1 MAKLPEIQPRGAVT
15 RGPVSSVSPAEVANP
30 FQQIANA
37 LDAAGE
43 VLERKDVADAS
54 NEGANA
60 VYRDP
65 DGNLKVDFQSNIS
78 ARGRA
83 YNAAAQQGYA
93 ARLAGDIRARG
104 TALQNEAKGNIDVF
118 NSSWKAFR
126 DQTLSAV
133 PRDFRGAATTMLDT
147 EGPRFGL
154 GVSELK
160 RTTDLKEFEGNIK
173 AEIQLLDDDMSSL
186 ARAGGTSTDAYKQ
199 KQAQLHTLWTQL
211 AENPDFVVGEKEAG
225 IAIQRM
231 ESRHMSESM
240 LGTVDR
246 ALATGGVTEA
256 RKISQ
261 SILTDEKLALTPAE
275 RRQYAGLANERING
289 FVAQTKANLK
299 PVQDRST
306 TIQKRLKEG
315 VGLDSDDVDLTAAE
329 LARGGDMAGAMELYS
344 SRAMARTL
352 QGFKLADNRAQVGL
366 AESGFSQANGGADI
380 IAAMQNVESSGNPNA
395 VSPKGAT
402 GLMQVMPETAPEI
415 AAELGDSNFPANGT
429 EAEKK
434 AYLSDPGVSVRY
446 GTHYFNKMMAR
457 YGGDREAALIA
468 YNGGAKR
475 ADEWLAAGRDDSVI
489 PSESADYYK
498 KVLGQAQ
505 SANFRFVPE
514 EATAAKTFLQA
525 RTDKDASHIT
535 GMDDAFAV
543 KISRLFQAAPQ
554 EIRDK
559 LGIFSGARS
568 VERQAQLWEEA
579 KKKYGSAAEAR
590 KWVAP
595 PPGVEGSN
603 GSQHNHG
610 KAADLAFGGQSLS
623 RAPKEVVDWLH
634 SNAGRFGLKF
644 PLSNENWHI
653 EDDTTRGGAPQQMV
667 DPELVKE
674 YRAEMTRDSKALFD
688 DIKSG
693 YDKGLTP
700 AVSDIDLLTRQL
712 AIVDDQD
719 FRKQVA
725 DYFTS
730 QAATEA
736 IAGIAPAQVESL
748 ISTLRSD
755 AADGATVAQQQIIT
769 GIEESEKARAQA
781 LKDDPLGYGMNRR
794 IVSPLPPLDLA
805 QPDTWAQ
812 SFQAY
817 QNGVD
822 VLRARGEVGNISALR
837 PQVQAQVQRALATS
851 TPQESVQLLGSMAQN
866 LSPETYQATLNKIA
880 ATGEG
885 KATAAAG
892 ALVKENPDA
901 AEGILRGKVLLRE
914 NPRLAPSK
922 TDANLSA
929 IEGMLP
935 TTAFAPALEGSRQS
949 LLEAATAR
957 YADLSHQ
964 SGDTSGALSDERMQQ
979 AITEVTGGLVDMN
992 GSPVIAPRY
1001 GMTQDDFDKT
1011 LSSLSDQDLMGAVTT
1026 SGQPVR
1032 ISDLRNE
1039 GRLRAV
1045 ADGRYVL
1052 EFGNPAYPT
1061 YVMRSAPHPSGGV
1074 DLNSVFVLDLR
1085 NR

>member
-1 MAKLPEIQPRGAVT
+1 MAKLPEIQSRGAIT
-15 RGPVSSVSPAEVANP
+15 RGPQSSVSPAEVANP

-43 VLERKDVADAS
+43 VFQRKEVADAE
-54 NEGANA
+54 NAGQNA
-60 VYRDP
+60 VYRDA
-65 DGNLKVDFQSNIS
+65 DGNLKVDLQSNLS
-78 ARGRA
+78 QRGRA

-104 TALQNEAKGNIDVF
+104 TALATESKGNIDTF

-133 PRDFRGAATTMLDT
+133 PREFRGAVTTMLDT

-154 GVSELK
+154 GVSEQK
-160 RTTDLKEFEGNIK
+160 RTSDLKEFEGNIK
-173 AEIQLLDDDMSSL
+173 SEIQLLDDDMAAL
-186 ARAGGTSTDAYKQ
+186 ARAGGVSTDAYKQ
-199 KQAQLHTLWTQL
+199 KQAQLHTLWNQL

-231 ESRHMSESM
+231 ESRHLSESM
-240 LGTVDR
+240 LSSVDR
-246 ALATGGVTEA
+246 ALGTGGIAEA
-256 RKISQ
+256 RKIQQ

-299 PVQDRST
+299 PTQDRSK

-315 VGLDSDDVDLTAAE
+315 VGLDNDDVDLTAAE

-352 QGFKLADNRAQVGL
+352 QSFKL
-366 AESGFSQANGGADI
+366 
-380 IAAMQNVESSGNPNA
+380 SGNEQQVA
-395 VSPKGAT
+395 MAEGALARAKD
-402 GLMQVMPETAPEI
+402 GASGGETVAPEI
-415 AAELGDSNFPANGT
+415 IQEFREELSRDLRAAFPA
-429 EAEKK
+429 
-434 AYLSDPGVSVRY
+434 
-446 GTHYFNKMMAR
+446 
-457 YGGDREAALIA
+457 I
-468 YNGGAKR
+468 
-475 ADEWLAAGRDDSVI
+475 
-489 PSESADYYK
+489 
-498 KVLGQAQ
+498 
-505 SANFRFVPE
+505 E
-514 EATAAKTFLQA
+514 EAFAK
-525 RTDKDASHIT
+525 
-535 GMDDAFAV
+535 
-543 KISRLFQAAPQ
+543 
-554 EIRDK
+554 
-559 LGIFSGARS
+559 GIPVST
-568 VERQAQLWEEA
+568 ER
-579 KKKYGSAAEAR
+579 
-590 KWVAP
+590 V
-595 PPGVEGSN
+595 
-603 GSQHNHG
+603 
-610 KAADLAFGGQSLS
+610 
-623 RAPKEVVDWLH
+623 
-634 SNAGRFGLKF
+634 
-644 PLSNENWHI
+644 
-653 EDDTTRGGAPQQMV
+653 
-667 DPELVKE
+667 
-674 YRAEMTRDSKALFD
+674 
-688 DIKSG
+688 
-693 YDKGLTP
+693 
-700 AVSDIDLLTRQL
+700 DLLNRQL
-712 AIVDDQD
+712 AIVNDQD
-719 FRKQVA
+719 LRENFDALFAKNDAVL
-725 DYFTS
+725 
-730 QAATEA
+730 QASNLS
-736 IAGIAPAQVESL
+736 PVELDNL
-748 ISTLRSD
+748 ISTLR
-755 AADGATVAQQQIIT
+755 ADVAQGATIAQQQIII
-769 GIEESEKARAQA
+769 GLEEFQQARTQA
-781 LKDDPLGYGMNRR
+781 LRDDPLGYAVSRA
-794 IVSPLPPLDLA
+794 IVPPLPALDMTA
-805 QPDTWAQ
+805 PDTWAQ

-880 ATGEG
+880 ASGEG

-964 SGDTSGALSDERMQQ
+964 SGDTSGELSDERMQL

-1045 ADGRYVL
+1045 ADGRYIL
-1052 EFGNPAYPT
+1052 EFGSIEEPT
-1061 YVMRSAPHPSGGV
+1061 YAIRQQSPGSYGRPLA
-1074 DLNSVFVLDLR
+1074 FVLDLR
-1085 NR
+1085 DR

>member
-37 LDAAGE
+37 LDTAGE

-54 NEGANA
+54 NQGANA

-133 PRDFRGAATTMLDT
+133 PKDFRGAATTMLDT

-160 RTTDLKEFEGNIK
+160 RTSDLKEFEGNIK

-275 RRQYAGLANERING
+275 RRQYAGLASERING

-329 LARGGDMAGAMELYS
+329 LARGGDMAGAMQLYS
-344 SRAMARTL
+344 TRAMARTL
-352 QGFKLADNRAQVGL
+352 QSFKLSGNEQQVATAETAIGNANRPSPGRSRPVSVAPQL
-366 AESGFSQANGGADI
+366 SGRMQQAMKHYIARGISPVMAAGI
-380 IAAMQNVESSGNPNA
+380 IGNLVQESSLNTSALNA
-395 VSPKGAT
+395 GDGSDGSDSI
-402 GLMQVMPETAPEI
+402 GLGQWNGPRARALKAF
-415 AAELGDSNFPANGT
+415 AAERGASPDDFSTQLDFVLHELETT
-429 EAEKK
+429 EGAAFARLK
-434 AYLSDPGVSVRY
+434 A
-446 GTHYFNKMMAR
+446 AR
-457 YGGDREAALIA
+457 TVD
-468 YNGGAKR
+468 
-475 ADEWLAAGRDDSVI
+475 
-489 PSESADYYK
+489 
-498 KVLGQAQ
+498 
-505 SANFRFVPE
+505 
-514 EATAAKTFLQA
+514 EATAAMIGYERPA
-525 RTDKDASHIT
+525 GWSPDNPRGGH
-535 GMDDAFAV
+535 GWNN
-543 KISRLFQAAPQ
+543 RLAMAAKAA
-554 EIRDK
+554 EFEGVSGELIAAE
-559 LGIFSGARS
+559 SGA
-568 VERQAQLWEEA
+568 
-579 KKKYGSAAEAR
+579 
-590 KWVAP
+590 
-595 PPGVEGSN
+595 
-603 GSQHNHG
+603 
-610 KAADLAFGGQSLS
+610 
-623 RAPKEVVDWLH
+623 
-634 SNAGRFGLKF
+634 
-644 PLSNENWHI
+644 I
-653 EDDTTRGGAPQQMV
+653 

-730 QAATEA
+730 EAATEA
-736 IAGIAPAQVESL
+736 IAGLAPAQVENL
-748 ISTLRSD
+748 ISTLRAD

-851 TPQESVQLLGSMAQN
+851 TPQESVQLLGAMAQN
-866 LSPETYQATLNKIA
+866 LSPETYQATLNKLA

-914 NPRLAPSK
+914 NPRLAPAK

-964 SGDTSGALSDERMQQ
+964 SGDTSGELSDERMQQ